1 MGKLSG
7 NVLKIIAM
15 VSMLID
21 HIGMY
26 FFPQVDILRII
37 GRLSYPIFAFMIAEG
52 CKHTKNKLRYFLM
65 IFILAIIV
73 QVVYYIGERELFMCV
88 LVSFSLSIPMVYTVG
103 FLKSV
108 IFEEKNA
115 RRVALSILFLVLSVG
130 ATIGVNLVLEV
141 DYGIM
146 GCFLP
151 VLASLL
157 HAPKEGMEKLKKYD
171 TIWGNVLIFSIGCL
185 ALALI
190 KGGIQIFS
198 LLSIPLLLLYS
209 GKRGKYN
216 IKYLFYLFYPLHLA
230 ILEGISHLV

>member
-1 MGKLSG
+1 
-7 NVLKIIAM
+7 M

-26 FFPQVDILRII
+26 FFPQTDILRII

-52 CKHTKNKLRYFLM
+52 CKHTRNKLRYFLM
-65 IFILAIIV
+65 VFVLAIIV
-73 QVVYYIGERELFMCV
+73 QVVFYIAERELFMCV
-88 LVSFSLSIPMVYTVG
+88 LVSFSLSIPMVYAVDY
-103 FLKSV
+103 LKSV
-108 IFEEKNA
+108 ICGEKNA
-115 RRVALSILFLVLSVG
+115 RRVGLAVLFIILSVG
-130 ATIGVNLVLEV
+130 AMVGVNLLFEV

-146 GCFLP
+146 GCCLP
-151 VLASLL
+151 VLASIL
-157 HAPKEGMEKLKKYD
+157 HVPKGGNEKLKKYD

-209 GKRGKYN
+209 GKRGRYN